1 MGFQPKAGGMMSA
14 CVKVGSEVRS
24 PTLFFRAECHQGHK
38 VCSVILSLT
47 DGQEKT
53 SRWRHLLSKA
63 SLPLLFC
70 AAVVEGSLIL
80 EYGIKAFDSK
90 PHIGHTII
98 LSQFHVW
105 DT

>member
-1 MGFQPKAGGMMSA
+1 MNATEPNGAIFSLP
-14 CVKVGSEVRS
+14 SEK
-24 PTLFFRAECHQGHK
+24 T
-38 VCSVILSLT
+38 
-47 DGQEKT
+47 GQEKT
-53 SRWRHLLSKA
+53 YRWRHLLSKA